1 MTSNG
6 DVSKGFGVLPTL
18 PKELLVDVTKKDC
31 KGCCDGDKTQ
41 QSNSSDS
48 GIGTETERES
58 IERKKREESDES
70 FVDTLTSSSGSS
82 SGRSGRSGSARTKS
96 GKTIKDYK
104 SLTIGS
110 LDLGTSGTIV
120 LNKIK

>member
-1 MTSNG
+1 MA
-6 DVSKGFGVLPTL
+6 
-18 PKELLVDVTKKDC
+18 ELLVDVTKKDC
-31 KGCCDGDKTQ
+31 KGCCDGE

-82 SGRSGRSGSARTKS
+82 SGRSGSGRSGSARTKS

-110 LDLGTSGTIV
+110 LDLGTSGKDCPEQD
-120 LNKIK
+120 KIEEQNIKYY